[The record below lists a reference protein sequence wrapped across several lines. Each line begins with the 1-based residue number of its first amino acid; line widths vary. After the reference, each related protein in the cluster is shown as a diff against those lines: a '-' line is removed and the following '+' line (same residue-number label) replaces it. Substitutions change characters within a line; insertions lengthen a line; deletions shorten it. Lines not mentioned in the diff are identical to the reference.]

1 VTNLKDAALLMAVL
15 LCACGLGLFV
25 RPLLS
30 ERHRSRETAEIM
42 QLVVTMLVTF
52 AALVLGLLITSAK
65 ASFDAIDTDTRGYA
79 SDLIELNRMLNEYG
93 PDTKPLQRALRSYT
107 AAAIASTWTEESP
120 PAGDYYQKTV
130 QRTLTDADIESSG
143 LGGMLADIEL
153 RLRELVPPDAMHQ
166 RLLGDCLNQF
176 KRLLDQRW
184 KLIEEVHSSISL
196 PFYLV
201 LMFWLAIVFGSFGLS
216 SPRNALSYAMILL
229 GALAIA
235 SAVVVILDLD
245 TPFTGSL
252 VVSSQPMRDALAHL
266 SQ

>member
-1 VTNLKDAALLMAVL
+1 MTNLKDAALLMAVL
-15 LCACGLGLFV
+15 LCASGLGLLA

-30 ERHRSRETAEIM
+30 ERHRSRETAELM

-65 ASFDAIDTDTRGYA
+65 ASFDAIDSDMRGYA
-79 SDLIELNRMLNEYG
+79 SDLIELRRMLNEYG
-93 PDTKPLQRALRSYT
+93 PDTKPVQLALRSYT
-107 AAAIASTWTEESP
+107 AAAIASTWTEERP
-120 PAGDYYQKTV
+120 PPGDYYPKTV
-130 QRTLTDADIESSG
+130 QRAMTDADIESSA

-153 RLRELVPPDAMHQ
+153 RLRELVPADAMHQ

-176 KRLLDQRW
+176 ERLLDQRW
-184 KLIEEVHSSISL
+184 KLIEEAHSSIKL

-201 LMFWLAIVFGSFGLS
+201 LMFWLVIVFGSLGLS
-216 SPRNALSYAMILL
+216 APRNGLSYTIILL

-235 SAVVVILDLD
+235 SAVFVILDLD

>member
-1 VTNLKDAALLMAVL
+1 VSNLKDAALLMTVL
-15 LCACGLGLFV
+15 LCASGLGLLV

-65 ASFDAIDTDTRGYA
+65 ASFDAIDTDMRGYA

-93 PDTKPLQRALRSYT
+93 PDTKPMQQALRSYT
-107 AAAIASTWTEESP
+107 AAAIATTWTEEP
-120 PAGDYYQKTV
+120 PPPGDYYPKTV
-130 QRTLTDADIESSG
+130 LRISTDSDMESSG
-143 LGGMLADIEL
+143 LGDMLANIEF

-166 RLLGDCLNQF
+166 QLLGDCLNQF
-176 KRLLDQRW
+176 KRVLDQRW
-184 KLIEEVHSSISL
+184 KLIEEAHSSISL

-216 SPRNALSYAMILL
+216 APRNALSYATILL

-245 TPFTGSL
+245 TPFTGTL
-252 VVSSQPMRDALAHL
+252 VVSSRPMRDALAHL

>member
-1 VTNLKDAALLMAVL
+1 MTNLEDAALLMAVL
-15 LCACGLGLFV
+15 LCASGLGLFV

-30 ERHRSRETAEIM
+30 ERHRSRETAEIV

-65 ASFDAIDTDTRGYA
+65 ASFDAIDTDVRGYA
-79 SDLIELNRMLNEYG
+79 SDLIELHRMLNEYG
-93 PDTKPLQRALRSYT
+93 PDTKPVQRALRSYT
-107 AAAIASTWTEESP
+107 AAAIASTWTEEPSP
-120 PAGDYYQKTV
+120 PGDYYPKTV
-130 QRTLTDADIESSG
+130 QRTLTDADIESSA

-153 RLRELVPPDAMHQ
+153 RLRGLVPADAMHQ

-176 KRLLDQRW
+176 ERLLDQRW
-184 KLIEEVHSSISL
+184 KLIEEAHSSISL

-201 LMFWLAIVFGSFGLS
+201 LMFWLVVVFGSFGLS
-216 SPRNALSYAMILL
+216 APRNALSYMMILL
-229 GALAIA
+229 GAVAIA
-235 SAVVVILDLD
+235 SAVFVILDLD

-252 VVSSQPMRDALAHL
+252 VVPSQPMRDALAHL

>member
-1 VTNLKDAALLMAVL
+1 MTNLKDAALLMAVL
-15 LCACGLGLFV
+15 LCASGLGLLA

-30 ERHRSRETAEIM
+30 ERHRSRETAEVM

-65 ASFDAIDTDTRGYA
+65 ASFDAIDTDMRGYA
-79 SDLIELNRMLNEYG
+79 SDLIELQRLLNEYG
-93 PDTKPLQRALRSYT
+93 PETKPMQQALRRYT
-107 AAAIASTWTEESP
+107 AAAIATTWTEEP
-120 PAGDYYQKTV
+120 PPPGDYYPKTV
-130 QRTLTDADIESSG
+130 QRTLTDAEMESSG
-143 LGGMLADIEL
+143 LGDMLANIEL
-153 RLRELVPPDAMHQ
+153 RLRGLVPADAMHQ

-176 KRLLDQRW
+176 KRVLDQRW
-184 KLIEEVHSSISL
+184 KLIEEAHASISL

-201 LMFWLAIVFGSFGLS
+201 LVFWLAIVFGSFGLS
-216 SPRNALSYAMILL
+216 APRNALSYATILL

-245 TPFTGSL
+245 TPFTGTL